1 MITKEQAL
9 IASVAQRLAIAE
21 RLFKRNRIAEGLHN
35 LAIAHADSEHLKA
48 LLCGISGVCDV
59 A

>member
-1 MITKEQAL
+1 MITQEQAL

-21 RLFKRNRIAEGLHN
+21 RLFKAGRKAEGLHN

-48 LLCGISGVCDV
+48 LLCGVCDV